1 MQAEVNQQPL
11 VISYLGSYFLSELQ
25 SAMCFAP
32 KSSFL
37 PTLPP
42 PLELET
48 AFTSPSL
55 ESISWEE
62 GL

>member
-11 VISYLGSYFLSELQ
+11 VISYLRSYFLSELQ
-25 SAMCFAP
+25 SVMCFAP

-42 PLELET
+42 PLELGIESMILCVVEKH
-48 AFTSPSL
+48 FTR
-55 ESISWEE
+55 
-62 GL
+62 